1 MTEDLCQSISST
13 YIDFS
18 RRYQED
24 AHIRQAISPA
34 EEFVKRID
42 SAKVNQV
49 LMHLQSLILQIE
61 KLTGLPSAIHLA
73 ETSRPRRKYSHHY
86 RV

>member
-73 ETSRPRRKYSHHY
+73 ETRRTSNIHQSF
-86 RV
+86 